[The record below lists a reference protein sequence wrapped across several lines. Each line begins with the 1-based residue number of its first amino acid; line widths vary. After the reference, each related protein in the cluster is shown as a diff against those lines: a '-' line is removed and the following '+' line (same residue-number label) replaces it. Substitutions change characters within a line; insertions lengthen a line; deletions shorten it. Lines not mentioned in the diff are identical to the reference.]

1 MKDVVIISKSCPFSM
16 QFLGEMEKLPIA
28 SQFLYFQSDPDP
40 QTGKQNIQLLKILDV
55 KRTPTVYHQ
64 GNKYEGKAAFQW
76 LSSVMQSINN
86 GRQQQAPQQQNQ
98 YNQQYNEPVNGVMR
112 LPIPQVTTPRAS
124 ALQQPPPSTQQI
136 PQRYSS
142 AGASGMQR
150 EEPVQEFA
158 PVSGGMGGGL
168 ENFAAFDENFV
179 ENPEAMAR
187 LDGHGQRGSNMG
199 DIPQLSR
206 TAGVATKERDQL
218 IGGTDTEQ
226 LLRDYERQR
235 ESMIPQSV
243 QRQ

>member
-1 MKDVVIISKSCPFSM
+1 
-16 QFLGEMEKLPIA
+16 
-28 SQFLYFQSDPDP
+28 
-40 QTGKQNIQLLKILDV
+40 
-55 KRTPTVYHQ
+55 
-64 GNKYEGKAAFQW
+64 
-76 LSSVMQSINN
+76 
-86 GRQQQAPQQQNQ
+86 
-98 YNQQYNEPVNGVMR
+98 
-112 LPIPQVTTPRAS
+112 
-124 ALQQPPPSTQQI
+124 
-136 PQRYSS
+136 
-142 AGASGMQR
+142 
-150 EEPVQEFA
+150 
-158 PVSGGMGGGL
+158 MGGGL